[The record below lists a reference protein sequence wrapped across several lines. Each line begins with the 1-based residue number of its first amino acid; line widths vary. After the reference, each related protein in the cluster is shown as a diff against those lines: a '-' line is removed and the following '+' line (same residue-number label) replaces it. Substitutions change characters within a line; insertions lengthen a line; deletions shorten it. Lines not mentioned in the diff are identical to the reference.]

1 VPIYP
6 PNWGKPKVTLTRPFF
21 QINNGAAGAPY
32 YAQDETP
39 WSAAVSGFSTQHA
52 LCLVIVDGRK
62 VRLET
67 VNPETL
73 EVLDRAVLR

>member
-1 VPIYP
+1 MHCVGGA
-6 PNWGKPKVTLTRPFF
+6 WGPCRV
-21 QINNGAAGAPY
+21 GAPY

-52 LCLVIVDGRK
+52 VCLLIVEGPR

-73 EVLDRAVLR
+73 AVLDRAVLR